1 MSAAACQLNR
11 RHRRPRRFLTNTTR
25 FVVGF
30 SGDAAT
36 RVRVLI
42 VGYLRRMANSE
53 QPVQM
58 LFMGSSLLKPRGR
71 GYLGW
76 TWNMPVSLDGF
87 DPVAAVVD
95 WLDACRA
102 RNLDALLDLYA
113 DDATLECKCEG
124 KILKGPRCS
133 CRQHSVSMKYHWRI
147 VTWRWIIEATK
158 ESRCG

>member
-1 MSAAACQLNR
+1 VEYLK
-11 RHRRPRRFLTNTTR
+11 
-25 FVVGF
+25 
-30 SGDAAT
+30 
-36 RVRVLI
+36 RV
-42 VGYLRRMANSE
+42 ANSE

-124 KILKGPRCS
+124 KILKGLAEVADYWRPKLAVFSPTAFGLDEVSVENGDVALDYRS
-133 CRQHSVSMKYHWRI
+133 YEGKPVRIIFRFNHTGKIRQSLCAPSDQMPPQQRDH
-147 VTWRWIIEATK
+147 
-158 ESRCG
+158 